1 MFEREDRFV
10 AMEYD
15 DCDVTV
21 TSGGQTIDEHM
32 RSIGFQVQR
41 RSFSLFISF
50 SLLLSV
56 SLAHTLTCTHH
67 RYTLSHPLSYTPTHT
82 HTHTHIQ
89 IQNPQIGGIVIHQKQ
104 QLLLSEPFSQ
114 HLSFLRVSK
123 TWLVRQR
130 RLAALAAQKQPR
142 MTQNRPPIQQH
153 RMPKRRKLASNRQI
167 LRRKFKALFLDKR
180 MLTAYIR

>member
-1 MFEREDRFV
+1 MFFNSRSLAMFEREDRFV

-104 QLLLSEPFSQ
+104 QLLLQQLLLSEPFSQ
-114 HLSFLRVSK
+114 HNSLSFLRVSK
-123 TWLVRQR
+123 T
-130 RLAALAAQKQPR
+130 
-142 MTQNRPPIQQH
+142 
-153 RMPKRRKLASNRQI
+153 
-167 LRRKFKALFLDKR
+167 
-180 MLTAYIR
+180 